1 MIPVDEPQ
9 AHQLLGD
16 PDCDIGDLLPN
27 RPSFDLSIN
36 KVLLNHNI
44 ELSIGSALE
53 LVRVN
58 KCKLPSLAQLGLANL
73 ICYRH

>member
-1 MIPVDEPQ
+1 MNLKHVTD
-9 AHQLLGD
+9 QLLGD
-16 PDCDIGDLLPN
+16 PDSDIGDLLPS

-36 KVLLNHNI
+36 KVSLNRNT
-44 ELSIGSALE
+44 EPSIGSALE

-58 KCKLPSLAQLGLANL
+58 KCKLPLLAQLGLANL